1 MAAFALRSREEAWAG
16 ALTFAVHLALLALLV
31 FGVSWQHQKM
41 DTVAV
46 AELWR
51 ELPSMAPREETP
63 PPPEAKPVPP
73 PPQPKV
79 EARPPPKPEPAPKA
93 DIALK
98 DKQEKERKLK
108 EQAALEAEKKKR
120 AEEKAREAEL
130 EKKKKAEAEA
140 LKAKQAAEAEA
151 RRIAA
156 EQQLA
161 RDKIA
166 AQEAAAAKREVD
178 KYMAGI
184 QAKVRRF
191 VLVPP
196 SLQGNPEAEVV
207 VTLLPGGEV
216 LNVRIRKSSGN
227 IAYDEA
233 VERAV
238 RRAQPFEV
246 PAGEMFQRNFREF
259 TMVFRPQS

>member
-1 MAAFALRSREEAWAG
+1 
-16 ALTFAVHLALLALLV
+16 
-31 FGVSWQHQKM
+31 
-41 DTVAV
+41 
-46 AELWR
+46 
-51 ELPSMAPREETP
+51 
-63 PPPEAKPVPP
+63 
-73 PPQPKV
+73 
-79 EARPPPKPEPAPKA
+79 
-93 DIALK
+93 
-98 DKQEKERKLK
+98 
-108 EQAALEAEKKKR
+108 
-120 AEEKAREAEL
+120 
-130 EKKKKAEAEA
+130 EA